1 MKIIVKLA
9 VSAAFVWWLYS
20 RYTAD
25 VGVQTEQPLPP
36 GAKATGRV
44 SMTTGG
50 GPPGEDVSGFDPKA
64 FAEVLLPT
72 GEKLWVEIK
81 QKLASV
87 FAPAADKG
95 VA

>member
-1 MKIIVKLA
+1 MRNLLKLA
-9 VSAAFVWWLYS
+9 LSAGLIWWLYK
-20 RYTAD
+20 RYQREFTVD
-25 VGVQTEQPLPP
+25 SDKPLPP

-81 QKLASV
+81 QKLAGAFSG
-87 FAPAADKG
+87 K
-95 VA
+95 